1 VNFEL
6 TLEKWYI
13 LASSKSMKTALS
25 SSLISKNR
33 RLCVLFPGALG
44 DFICCL
50 PAIQTLTHKAEVDV
64 FARSEFSGIAP
75 DRVTVRS
82 LERREIANLFAAD
95 GAVDGR
101 VRSLF
106 GNYSVIYSWMGS
118 AQPDF
123 VRRLQAACGG
133 RAQIFPFRPTDA
145 RYHQAEYYFRCL
157 HGRDSPV
164 PNPRVL
170 LLRSKAIA
178 WREDFRARHALSHRP
193 VLVIA
198 PGSGA
203 REKNWDEDNFIAI
216 AEWWRD
222 RTNGAVVVL
231 IGLVEE
237 ERGVSARLRNVG
249 VLGRGLDLAQAAA
262 LLVGGDVY
270 VGNDSGI
277 THLAAA
283 SGIRTVALFGPSDP
297 RQWAP
302 RGAKV
307 TVLSRNEVCSPCAIA
322 TMKSCAHRRC
332 LTGLDAAQVIAV
344 LAQLPEVATLT
355 RWEAGIRI

>member
-1 VNFEL
+1 M
-6 TLEKWYI
+6 
-13 LASSKSMKTALS
+13 KSAPIALS
-25 SSLISKNR
+25 TTENQ

-50 PAIQTLTHKAEVDV
+50 PAMQVLARKGKVDV
-64 FARSEFSGIAP
+64 FARSEFAGIVA
-75 DRVTVRS
+75 DDLTVHS
-82 LERREIANLFAAD
+82 LERREIAELFSAGGAAD
-95 GAVDGR
+95 ER
-101 VRSLF
+101 VRSVF
-106 GNYSVIYSWMGS
+106 GDYAAVYSWMGS

-123 VRRLQAACGG
+123 VRRLQAASNG
-133 RAQIFPFRPTDA
+133 RARIFPFRPSQA
-145 RYHQAEYYFRCL
+145 ECHQTEYYFRCL
-157 HGRDSPV
+157 HDGDSIIPD
-164 PNPRVL
+164 PL
-170 LLRSKAIA
+170 LSLRQDAIA
-178 WREDFRARHALSHRP
+178 WREDFWARHALSQRP
-193 VLVIA
+193 VLVLA

-203 REKNWDEDNFIAI
+203 REKNWAEDSFVAV

-231 IGLVEE
+231 IGPVEE
-237 ERGVSARLRNVG
+237 ERGVALRLQNLG
-249 VLGRGLDLAQAAA
+249 VLACGLDLAQAAA

-270 VGNDSGI
+270 IGNDSGI

-302 RGAKV
+302 RGSKV
-307 TVLSRNEVCSPCAIA
+307 AILTRHQVCSPCATA

-332 LTGLDAAQVIAV
+332 LTSLDAAQVIAV

-355 RWEAGIRI
+355 R

>member
-6 TLEKWYI
+6 TFQKWYI
-13 LASSKSMKTALS
+13 LDSLKSMKTAPS
-25 SSLISKNR
+25 SSLITKSR

-50 PAIQTLTHKAEVDV
+50 PALQMLTRKAEVDV
-64 FARSEFSGIAP
+64 FARSEFAGIAP

-82 LERREIANLFAAD
+82 LERPEITNLFAAD
-95 GAVDGR
+95 DAVDER
-101 VRSLF
+101 ARSLF
-106 GNYSVIYSWMGS
+106 GNYSVVYSWMGS

-123 VRRLQAACGG
+123 VCRLRAAFGG

-145 RYHQAEYYFRCL
+145 RYHQAEYYIRCL
-157 HGRDSPV
+157 HGGDPIIPDPFLS
-164 PNPRVL
+164 
-170 LLRSKAIA
+170 LRQEAIA
-178 WREDFRARHALSHRP
+178 WREGFRTRHALAHRP

-203 REKNWDEDNFIAI
+203 REKNWGEDNFIAI

-231 IGLVEE
+231 IGPVEE

-262 LLVGGDVY
+262 LLAGGDVY

-283 SGIRTVALFGPSDP
+283 SGIRTVALFGPSDAS
-297 RQWAP
+297 QWAP

-307 TVLSRNEVCSPCAIA
+307 TVLSRNEACSPCGIA
-322 TMKSCAHRRC
+322 TMKSCVHRRC
-332 LTGLDAAQVIAV
+332 LAGLDAAQVIAV

-355 RWEAGIRI
+355 RWEAGIRV

>member
-1 VNFEL
+1 MLVFLEEVNFEL
-6 TLEKWYI
+6 TFLKCYI
-13 LASSKSMKTALS
+13 LDSSKSMKTAPS
-25 SSLISKNR
+25 SSLVAKDR

-50 PAIQTLTHKAEVDV
+50 PAMQALTRKGKVDV
-64 FARSEFSGIAP
+64 FARSEFAGIVT
-75 DRVTVRS
+75 DYITVRS
-82 LERREIANLFAAD
+82 LDRREITKLFSVD
-95 GAVDGR
+95 GAVEEQ
-101 VRSLF
+101 VRTFF
-106 GNYSVIYSWMGS
+106 GAYAAIYSWMGS
-118 AQPDF
+118 GDAEFPNQ
-123 VRRLQAACGG
+123 LQAASGG
-133 RAQIFPFRPTDA
+133 RAQIFPFRSTDA
-145 RYHQAEYYFRCL
+145 RVHQSEYYFRCI
-157 HGRDSPV
+157 HGGDSPV
-164 PNPRVL
+164 PNPRVW
-170 LLRSKAIA
+170 LRSEVMA
-178 WREDFRARHALSHRP
+178 WREDFWTRHALSHRP

-203 REKNWDEDNFIAI
+203 REKNWDEDHFIAI

-222 RTNGAVVVL
+222 RISGAVVVL
-231 IGLVEE
+231 IGPVEE
-237 ERGVSARLRNVG
+237 ERGISARLRNVG
-249 VLGRGLDLAQAAA
+249 VLACGLNLAQAAA
-262 LLVGGDVY
+262 LLVAGDVY

-307 TVLSRNEVCSPCAIA
+307 TVLSRNEVCSPCATA
-322 TMKSCAHRRC
+322 TLKSCVHRRG

-355 RWEAGIRI
+355 R

>member
-1 VNFEL
+1 
-6 TLEKWYI
+6 
-13 LASSKSMKTALS
+13 MKTAP
-25 SSLISKNR
+25 SSLSTTENQ

-50 PAIQTLTHKAEVDV
+50 PAMQALTRKAKVNV
-64 FARSEFSGIAP
+64 FARSEFADIAP

-82 LERREIANLFAAD
+82 LERREITKLFSAD
-95 GAVDGR
+95 GAADEQ
-101 VRSLF
+101 VRRFF
-106 GNYSVIYSWMGS
+106 GAYEAVYSWMGS

-123 VRRLQAACGG
+123 VGQLQAASGG

-157 HGRDSPV
+157 HGGNSPV

-170 LLRSKAIA
+170 LRSEAIA
-178 WREDFRARHALSHRP
+178 WRADFWARHALYDRL

-203 REKNWDEDNFIAI
+203 REKNWDEDNFFAI

-222 RTNGAVVVL
+222 RTNCAVVVL
-231 IGLVEE
+231 IGPVEE
-237 ERGVSARLRNVG
+237 ERCVSARLRNVG
-249 VLGRGLDLAQAAA
+249 VLACGLDLAQATA
-262 LLVGGDVY
+262 LLLGGDVY

-302 RGAKV
+302 RGAKI
-307 TVLSRNEVCSPCAIA
+307 TVLSRNEVCSPCATA

-355 RWEAGIRI
+355 R

>member
-1 VNFEL
+1 
-6 TLEKWYI
+6 
-13 LASSKSMKTALS
+13 MKTAP
-25 SSLISKNR
+25 SSLSTPENQ

-50 PAIQTLTHKAEVDV
+50 PAMQALTRKGNVDV
-64 FARSEFSGIAP
+64 FARSEFAGIVADP
-75 DRVTVRS
+75 MTVRS
-82 LERREIANLFAAD
+82 LERREITKLFSAD
-95 GAVDGR
+95 GAADEQ
-101 VRSLF
+101 VRSFF
-106 GNYSVIYSWMGS
+106 GLYEAVYSWMGS
-118 AQPDF
+118 GDAEFPNQ
-123 VRRLQAACGG
+123 LQAASGG

-157 HGRDSPV
+157 HGGDSPI

-170 LLRSKAIA
+170 LRRETIA
-178 WREDFRARHALSHRP
+178 WREDFWARHAFCDRP

-203 REKNWDEDNFIAI
+203 REKNWDEDHFIAI

-231 IGLVEE
+231 IGPAEE
-237 ERGVSARLRNVG
+237 ERGVSARLRNLG
-249 VLGRGLDLAQAAA
+249 VLAYGLNLAQAAA
-262 LLVGGDVY
+262 LLVAGDVY

-307 TVLSRNEVCSPCAIA
+307 TVLSRNEVCSPCATA
-322 TMKSCAHRRC
+322 TMQSCAHRRC

-355 RWEAGIRI
+355 R